1 METLAVLLA
10 DEISIIVNGN
20 GERWIHDKSQEQ
32 DLLPWLN
39 INEEH
44 RKGWELVMKII
55 IGGCGIVTLRMDC
68 QMRQKI
74 DNSILEKINALKVD
88 QVRVQG
94 NIQRFDLLDENV
106 KLAEGY
112 LFYSLPK
119 VQNQVETLAI
129 LPADEDM

>member
-1 METLAVLLA
+1 M
-10 DEISIIVNGN
+10 
-20 GERWIHDKSQEQ
+20 
-32 DLLPWLN
+32 
-39 INEEH
+39 
-44 RKGWELVMKII
+44 
-55 IGGCGIVTLRMDC
+55 TLRMDC

>member
-20 GERWIHDKSQEQ
+20 GERWINDKSQEQ

-55 IGGCGIVTLRMDC
+55 IGGCGFVTLRMDC

-94 NIQRFDLLDENV
+94 NIKRFDLLDENV

>member
-1 METLAVLLA
+1 M
-10 DEISIIVNGN
+10 
-20 GERWIHDKSQEQ
+20 
-32 DLLPWLN
+32 
-39 INEEH
+39 
-44 RKGWELVMKII
+44 
-55 IGGCGIVTLRMDC
+55 TLRMDC

-94 NIQRFDLLDENV
+94 NIKRFDLLDENV